1 MVNETRK
8 IFASPEIRITAT
20 CVRVPV
26 LRAHSEAINLEF
38 ATPFDAEKAREILSS
53 APGVKLVEDWHS
65 NHFPMPIEATG
76 KDDVL
81 VGRIR
86 QDISHPC
93 GLELWLCGDQ
103 IRKGAALNAIQ
114 IAELLVL
121 KNLLQPLVPIHSSK
135 N

>member
-8 IFASPEIRITAT
+8 IFGDSNIAISAT

-38 ATPFDAEKAREILSS
+38 GRPFEVKQARELIAA
-53 APGVKLVEDWHS
+53 APGVKLVEDWQS
-65 NHFPMPIEATG
+65 NYFPMPIDATG
-76 KDDVL
+76 KDPVL

-86 QDISHPC
+86 QDISQANN
-93 GLELWLCGDQ
+93 LELWLCGDQ

-114 IAELLVL
+114 IAELLL
-121 KNLLQPLVPIHSSK
+121 EKNLLTASQPAVSV
-135 N
+135 